1 MKHVFFL
8 KAGTPYGYG
17 YTADEVGVVHETALT
32 RKEGKPAKTVT
43 IALGLKE
50 LLEKGVVREANAAE
64 IADYKTVEAAEKK
77 AATPPAPP
85 PAA

>member
-43 IALGLKE
+43 IALGYKE
-50 LLEKGVVREANAAE
+50 LVEKGIVRDANAAE
-64 IADYKTVEAAEKK
+64 IAAYKAAEAAE
-77 AATPPAPP
+77 AAPATPAPP
-85 PAA
+85 TAA

>member
-17 YTADEVGVVHETALT
+17 YAADEVGLVHEQPLI
-32 RKEGKPAKTVT
+32 RKEGKPAKTVVV
-43 IALGLKE
+43 ALDLKE
-50 LLEKGVVREANAAE
+50 LLEKGVVREANATEVA
-64 IADYKTVEAAEKK
+64 AYKAAEAAEK
-77 AATPPAPP
+77 AATAPVTT